1 MAGWHSNEISF
12 SDWNKLSLDQ
22 RLKWYYKKNFKL
34 IKNLKIKKEN
44 FLQLN
49 TENLNSKKTLKKITH
64 FINKTFIPPN
74 TSNKV
79 NVSKIDYSKLDK
91 FEKKIVGTFY
101 SRFDYVKAAK
111 DPTYGADF
119 FNKKIILGFK
129 NRKSFIHSQVNNKK
143 LNWMKKKY
151 LEYLELIK
159 KYEKINWPI
168 WPKYTLTD
176 QEIVKK
182 VVQSNRLFC
191 RKKSFRI

>member
-1 MAGWHSNEISF
+1 M
-12 SDWNKLSLDQ
+12 
-22 RLKWYYKKNFKL
+22 
-34 IKNLKIKKEN
+34 
-44 FLQLN
+44 
-49 TENLNSKKTLKKITH
+49 
-64 FINKTFIPPN
+64 
-74 TSNKV
+74 
-79 NVSKIDYSKLDK
+79 
-91 FEKKIVGTFY
+91 GTFY

-111 DPTYGADF
+111 DPTGADF

-182 VVQSNRLFC
+182 VVQVIGFLQE
-191 RKKSFRI
+191 KKF